1 MTDLVPPRLI
11 PKKPLT
17 RSRALRRNSTEA
29 EKQLW
34 SVLQNRKL
42 DGWKFRRQ
50 AAIGSFIV
58 DFCCIQARL
67 IVELDGEQ
75 HADARKRY
83 DDARTL
89 ELQARGFRVLR
100 FWNSEVSQ
108 GAEGVAEEISRI
120 LNEDKSVTAVVSR
133 HNLPQ
138 NPHLP
143 AAGRPA
149 SSPVK

>member
-1 MTDLVPPRLI
+1 MTDLMPPRLI
-11 PKKPLT
+11 AKKPLT

-34 SVLQNRKL
+34 SVLQDRKL

-50 AAIGSFIV
+50 VAIGSFIV
-58 DFCCIQARL
+58 DFCCIRARL

-75 HADARKRY
+75 HAVARKRY

-120 LNEDKSVTAVVSR
+120 LKED
-133 HNLPQ
+133 
-138 NPHLP
+138 
-143 AAGRPA
+143 
-149 SSPVK
+149 